1 MLCNLIWAD
10 TQHGYELKYSYCIL
24 VNKNMAIYINSS
36 CQENKKV
43 KQTVRC
49 ISVSKFP
56 LWITQTQQ
64 QEQFKFTKEFYA
76 IVPENST
83 KTT

>member
-1 MLCNLIWAD
+1 
-10 TQHGYELKYSYCIL
+10 
-24 VNKNMAIYINSS
+24 MAIYINSS

-76 IVPENST
+76 MVPENST
-83 KTT
+83 